1 MKKIQSKLK
10 GISDRNHR
18 SFNMPEGKILVGYW
32 HNWAESE
39 FSGSGYQ
46 QGFFTNIGLNE
57 IPTQYNII
65 VVSFMKVIN
74 GSDPIPNF
82 SPLTMSDDE
91 FRRQVDLLH
100 SQGRGVLI
108 SLGGADAHIV
118 LSSGQE
124 QALANRI
131 IELVEKFDFDGL
143 DIDLESSAITAS
155 DNATVIP
162 AALKSVKEY
171 YRNIGREFIISM
183 APEFPYLRI
192 GREYMS
198 YISSLEGYYD
208 FIAPQFYNQAGDGVD
223 VQGIGLI
230 TQDNETLKEDFIYY
244 LSESIM
250 EGTRGFIKIPH
261 DKFVIGLPSN
271 RDAAANG
278 YVPNDS
284 ALTNAITRLAHKGI
298 PAKGLMTWSINWDG
312 GVTRDREPYEW
323 EFINR
328 YSHLTNEIIEPDDK
342 PTAPTNLEAINITEE
357 TIKIIW
363 AGSMG
368 PIKHYNIYR
377 DGLFVS
383 STENVYFTESG
394 LQSGRTYRYQ
404 VSVTAI
410 NNAESNMSKAINVT
424 TLDSVDD
431 IAHWEANCWY
441 EDNASVS
448 FQGNHFLCVMQHESN
463 IYWTPDIANT
473 LWKNV

>member
-1 MKKIQSKLK
+1 MKKNQLKLNK
-10 GISDRNHR
+10 VLNKKNR
-18 SFNMPEGKILVGYW
+18 SFNMPKEKILVGYW

-46 QGFFTNIGLNE
+46 KGFFANIDLHE
-57 IPTQYNII
+57 IPTQYNIV
-65 VVSFMKVIN
+65 VVSFMKVIDE
-74 GSDPIPNF
+74 SDPIPNF

-131 IELVEKFDFDGL
+131 IELVDKFDFDGL
-143 DIDLESSAITAS
+143 DIDLESSAITAG

-162 AALKSVKEY
+162 VALKSVKQY
-171 YRNIGREFIISM
+171 YRNMGREFIISM
-183 APEFPYLRI
+183 APEFPYLRV

-223 VQGIGLI
+223 VQGVGWIA
-230 TQDNETLKEDFIYY
+230 QNNETLKEDFIYY

-250 EGTRGFIKIPH
+250 EGTRGFIRVPN

-284 ALTNAITRLAHKGI
+284 SLINAINRLDHKGI
-298 PAKGLMTWSINWDG
+298 PVKGLMTWSINWDG
-312 GVTRDREPYEW
+312 GFTRDREPYEW

-328 YSHLTNEIIEPDDK
+328 YSHLTNEIIEPDEK
-342 PTAPTNLEAINITEE
+342 PTAPTNLQAVDITEE
-357 TIKIIW
+357 AIKITW
-363 AGSMG
+363 FGSMG
-368 PIKHYNIYR
+368 QIKHYNIYR

-383 STENVYFTESG
+383 NTENIYYTDSG
-394 LQSGRTYRYQ
+394 LQPGRTYRYQ
-404 VSVTAI
+404 VSVTDI
-410 NNAESNMSKAINVT
+410 NNAESNMSAALNVT
-424 TLDSVDD
+424 TLESVAE
-431 IAHWEANCWY
+431 IPNWQINHWY
-441 EDNASVS
+441 EDNTLVF
-448 FQGNHFLCVMQHESN
+448 FQGNNFLCIMQHESN
-463 IYWTPDIANT
+463 IYWAPDIANT
-473 LWKNV
+473 LWKIV